1 MLKKITKTLLLLLAL
16 LIIAVPAFANEATDQ
31 TLTLDNAIKKAL
43 SHNKSILNAQLDIDS
58 TEIQRDSLQELVKY
72 TPIDYNYNQDDTNVF
87 KSYYGVQHQLRQAQK
102 KLNADKMQ
110 LSINVTEAYHQVIK
124 NNQLLDEMKANLT
137 LNIIKRDQVKAK
149 YDVGMATMADLLA
162 ADAQVVSARANIKDA
177 EGKLDTAYG
186 ELNKI
191 TGQNIS
197 ARPKLEEEIGFYPE
211 EFDVDMQVTKAI
223 NNSFEI
229 WSATEAAR
237 TAAVTKYFE
246 FYSDIGNNNQAK
258 ANNTVESTKEEISVS
273 TVTLCN
279 GVKTLEANYQQI
291 EKQIEQL
298 EENLRVLKLHS
309 DLGLVTKDNMLT
321 VESNVKKLK
330 NTQLDIASR
339 HTVTLLTL
347 KKLTGDFPI
356 LL

>member
-237 TAAVTKYFE
+237 TAA
-246 FYSDIGNNNQAK
+246 
-258 ANNTVESTKEEISVS
+258 
-273 TVTLCN
+273 
-279 GVKTLEANYQQI
+279 
-291 EKQIEQL
+291 
-298 EENLRVLKLHS
+298 
-309 DLGLVTKDNMLT
+309 
-321 VESNVKKLK
+321 
-330 NTQLDIASR
+330 
-339 HTVTLLTL
+339 
-347 KKLTGDFPI
+347 
-356 LL
+356 